1 MRRLAFIGLLLAA
14 TASGQGFGP
23 GSSVTT
29 GGCGWVACPSA
40 ANDGAVLTYSSAT
53 RKGTW
58 KTVQESIG
66 NALTINAASGFTGDL
81 INAALDGSEK
91 FSVNYAGVGEFTGG
105 IIVPQTTKTRYLAS
119 NNTSRPLIAGN
130 DDRSTQDVFSIQVG
144 GGALTHDMGITGA
157 VQLLN
162 DYRIAG
168 NAGVTDL
175 QIARWDVSGTSSY
188 GTGSQR
194 YISAGYMQ
202 QATGGTLYTTHR
214 ERWGVDD
221 DGCTRIVSGAG
232 GEWFQCYASET
243 ITLDTGGLTTD
254 STANLLPANS
264 YIDAVTARVTTA
276 ITTTTSWALGDASD
290 ADRFLSATTDLTAG
304 TVKVGLNAAAAGLA
318 QAAAAKLRVTC
329 AGSNPGAGA
338 IAVDVWYRQF
348 RAPATMLL
356 TDGDSKTDRHGW
368 QRRLVDLLSAA
379 DDEPWRE
386 LPTLGLAGYTVATLK
401 AIVDARLAA
410 WAFETPD
417 FILFNCGVN
426 DMGGVGGVLPD
437 AAVWKGNL
445 AYILDAY
452 HVKWPATQVYIAKP
466 CKRDKTTQCDT
477 LAGWVDDVIADG
489 RSAWCHVGID
499 ERGATGLENGDDY
512 VTYTWDGVHY
522 NAAGNEWVA
531 QAWLTVLGF

>member
-1 MRRLAFIGLLLAA
+1 MRRLLALALLIA
-14 TASGQGFGP
+14 TSALGQGFGP

-40 ANDGAVLTYSSAT
+40 ANDGAVLTYSSST
-53 RKGTW
+53 RRGTW

-81 INAALDGSEK
+81 INAALDGAEK
-91 FSVNYAGVGEFTGG
+91 FSINYAGVGEFTGG
-105 IIVPQTTKTRYLAS
+105 IIVPQTTKTRYLA
-119 NNTSRPLIAGN
+119 TTRPLIAGN

-144 GGALTHDMGITGA
+144 GGALTHDMGITGGL
-157 VQLLN
+157 QLLN

-175 QIARWDVSGTSSY
+175 QIARWDVSGTTSY
-188 GTGSQR
+188 GIGSQR

-202 QATGGTLYTTHR
+202 QVSGTLYTTHR

-221 DGCTRIVSGAG
+221 NGCTRIVSGVG
-232 GEWFQCYASET
+232 GEWVQCYASET

-254 STANLLPANS
+254 STVNLLPANS

-290 ADRFLSATTDLTAG
+290 PDRFLSATTDLGAG
-304 TVKVGLNAAAAGLA
+304 TVKAGLNAASAGLA

-452 HVKWPATQVYIAKP
+452 QTKWPAVQVYIAKP

-477 LAGWVDDVIADG
+477 VAGWVDEVIADG
-489 RSAWCHVGID
+489 RSGWCHVGID
-499 ERGATGLENGDDY
+499 ERGATGLENGDNY

-531 QAWLTVLGF
+531 QAWKTVLGF